1 MHANIQK
8 IKFKTGAYDA
18 FFLQEYSFFYMKST
32 NKVILS
38 INLIILRYGNITSLT
53 GVSILMFFTD
63 TGTPAATPG
72 KRCFCMKTAR
82 GQACFCDVYAKD
94 RLWRCKRPPFRR

>member
-8 IKFKTGAYDA
+8 IKFKTGAYDV

-38 INLIILRYGNITSLT
+38 INLNNFMIWKHNFINRGQHIDVFYRYGHSRGNARQALFLHENSPRT
-53 GVSILMFFTD
+53 GMF
-63 TGTPAATPG
+63 
-72 KRCFCMKTAR
+72 
-82 GQACFCDVYAKD
+82 
-94 RLWRCKRPPFRR
+94 L